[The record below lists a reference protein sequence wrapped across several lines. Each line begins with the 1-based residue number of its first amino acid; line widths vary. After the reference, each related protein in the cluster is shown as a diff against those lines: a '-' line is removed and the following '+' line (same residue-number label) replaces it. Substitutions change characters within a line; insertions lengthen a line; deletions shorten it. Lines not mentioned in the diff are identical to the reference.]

1 MPQRFRKI
9 YTQSMPQQLKIAVTG
24 AAGLFGAGLVRVLN
38 QHHHAVGL
46 TRARAD
52 ITDSAAVAAVI
63 GAVKPD
69 VIIHSAAIA
78 SPDVCETQPALA
90 TAVNVEGTRNMVRA
104 AEQQGA
110 HVALISTDC
119 VFDGQGNTPYV
130 ETDPVNPLSFYGR
143 TKVLAE
149 EIVRQLPGHFIFRV
163 SVLFGRD
170 KPDFVSKGLRAL
182 CRGEPYVVASD
193 QYGSATYIDDAANTI
208 RQVIEAQAFGTFH
221 LSNEGACTREE
232 LARRAARLAG
242 LDDRG
247 IVAKPLASMNRPGP
261 RMLFAVMEH
270 RALRQRGF
278 ARPRPWPEAL
288 AEYVPLIQSSIPE

>member
-1 MPQRFRKI
+1 MPQ
-9 YTQSMPQQLKIAVTG
+9 PLKIAITG

-46 TRARAD
+46 TRAQAD
-52 ITDSAAVAAVI
+52 ITDGAAVASGIAAVR
-63 GAVKPD
+63 PD

-90 TAVNVEGTRNMVRA
+90 TAVNVEGTRNVVRA
-104 AEQQGA
+104 AQQQGA

-149 EIVRQLPGHFIFRV
+149 EIVRQLPSHFIFRV

-182 CRGEPYVVASD
+182 RLGEPYVVASD
-193 QYGSATYIDDAANTI
+193 QYGSATYIDDAADTI

-221 LSNEGACTREE
+221 LSNDGACTREE

-242 LDDRG
+242 LDERG
-247 IVAKPLASMNRPGP
+247 IVGKPLAAMNRPGP

-278 ARPRPWPEAL
+278 AVPRAWPEAL
-288 AEYVPLIQSSIPE
+288 AEYIALIRPNIEE